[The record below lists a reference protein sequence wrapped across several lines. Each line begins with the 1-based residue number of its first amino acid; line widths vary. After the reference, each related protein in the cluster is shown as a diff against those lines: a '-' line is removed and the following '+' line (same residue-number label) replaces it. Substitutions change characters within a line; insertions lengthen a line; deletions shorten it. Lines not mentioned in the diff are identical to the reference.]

1 MKTQIS
7 SIDETVHRA
16 SPQYIASPN
25 PDYIP
30 KDRISKNTSKSNYMR
45 EIQIKFL
52 DKYFGLPGKGDPRRK
67 QYIEAILYN

>member
-7 SIDETVHRA
+7 SIDETVSRTSA
-16 SPQYIASPN
+16 QYTAAPN

-30 KDRISKNTSKSNYMR
+30 KNRVYQNNSKSNYIR
-45 EIQIKFL
+45 EMQIKFL